1 MFNIIKPCKSC
12 KSYVLVP
19 KDKLKLNLEELKI
32 KLESLEFKTKAYTG
46 TLLSTEKKCKINIY
60 ASGKIVIVTRKEE
73 LVLKLEEELS
83 NILYPYTKANLERG

>member
-12 KSYVLVP
+12 KSYVLIP
-19 KDKLKLNLEELKI
+19 KDKLKLNLDEVKI
-32 KLESLEFKTKAYTG
+32 TLESLEFKTKAYTG

-83 NILYPYTKANLERG
+83 NILYPYTKTNLERG

>member
-32 KLESLEFKTKAYTG
+32 KLENLEFKTKAYTG

-60 ASGKIVIVTRKEE
+60 VSGKIVIVTRKEE

-83 NILYPYTKANLERG
+83 NILYPYTKTNLERG

>member
-32 KLESLEFKTKAYTG
+32 NLESLEFKTKAYTG
-46 TLLSTEKKCKINIY
+46 TLLSTEKECKINIY
-60 ASGKIVIVTRKEE
+60 VSGKIAIITRDEE
-73 LVLKLEEELS
+73 LVLKLRNQLS
-83 NILYPYTKANLERG
+83 NILYPYTKT

>member
-83 NILYPYTKANLERG
+83 NILYPYTKTNLERG

>member
-19 KDKLKLNLEELKI
+19 KDKLKLNLEEIKI
-32 KLESLEFKTKAYTG
+32 NLESSEFKTKAYTG

-60 ASGKIVIVTRKEE
+60 VSGKIVIVTRKEE

-83 NILYPYTKANLERG
+83 NILYPYTKTNLERG

>member
-32 KLESLEFKTKAYTG
+32 NLESLEFKTKAYTG
-46 TLLSTEKKCKINIY
+46 TLLSTEKECKINIY
-60 ASGKIVIVTRKEE
+60 VSGKVVIITRDEE
-73 LVLKLEEELS
+73 LVLKLIDQLS
-83 NILYPYTKANLERG
+83 NILYPYTKT

>member
-1 MFNIIKPCKSC
+1 MFNFIKPCKSC
-12 KSYVLVP
+12 KSYVLIP

-32 KLESLEFKTKAYTG
+32 KLENLEFKTKAYTG

-83 NILYPYTKANLERG
+83 NILYPYTKTNLERG